1 MEQRLVLCDESPL
14 SVLLHLAFRIRS
26 ENAYSTKVRVWSL
39 LYLKRLGLEVKFWN
53 IIVSI
58 LVTDKVLVFISL
70 FLREPELQAIYLFYR
85 SFGLIF
91 RCVGKNFE
99 KAM

>member
-1 MEQRLVLCDESPL
+1 MEQRLVFCDEFPV
-14 SVLLHLAFRIRS
+14 SVLLHLAVRIYN

-39 LYLKRLGLEVKFWN
+39 PYLKRLGLEVKFWN

-70 FLREPELQAIYLFYR
+70 CY
-85 SFGLIF
+85 
-91 RCVGKNFE
+91 
-99 KAM
+99 